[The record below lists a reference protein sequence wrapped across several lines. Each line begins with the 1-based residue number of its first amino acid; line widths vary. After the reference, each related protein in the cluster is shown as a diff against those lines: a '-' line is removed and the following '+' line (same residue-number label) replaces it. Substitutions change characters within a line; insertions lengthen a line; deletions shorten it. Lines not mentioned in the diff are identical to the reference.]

1 MKNTQ
6 HFGPGFSSY
15 RMSPSSELN
24 QNETAKLLSIIL
36 LGAVVF
42 GSTTLLVL
50 LILNY
55 ELRPSIVLLVVG
67 MLGTALA
74 LRILLLRGHQRQA
87 TILYAIVP
95 WLLIAALSIFS
106 GVGVRSAA
114 FLFLVAQIL
123 ITGFAVNLRASVIST
138 TATILLGIFLVWQVQ
153 SDLQI
158 SGTKGLIA
166 TNDAVFLV
174 VIIPLFLLAPLLV
187 WAAQQAFANSSRQN
201 QTAERARREAEV
213 FRQRTVSLED
223 RVEARTREL
232 RASLERERLLAAH
245 LRSALDEETRLRQLQ
260 AHIIDVVLHEF
271 RTPLTVISNALDLL
285 HEFRT
290 TLTPERAA
298 AIHDRGSEGVFSL
311 ARMLEETAVAAQ
323 ANSASIPILARD
335 LAFEELADMLE
346 SATRSLCGDRPLEFQ
361 RQEQTN
367 HEQRLHQDPA
377 LLADVLAALIDNA
390 LKYSPEPASIRVA
403 CRATDGRLTL
413 VVEDEGIGIPENE
426 QATIGDLLTRGS
438 NARYVPGLGLSL
450 YIAQRRV
457 AAMGGTLTISSPG
470 QNQGA
475 TAVVAVPAHVPE
487 TLAGDDNQTAL

>member
-1 MKNTQ
+1 MKDSRPFDPDPTLSRVT
-6 HFGPGFSSY
+6 SS
-15 RMSPSSELN
+15 RKLN
-24 QNETAKLLSIIL
+24 QSETARLLSVIL

-42 GSTTLLVL
+42 GSATLTLLLLFNYQLRLLMVLLVL
-50 LILNY
+50 G
-55 ELRPSIVLLVVG
+55 LLA
-67 MLGTALA
+67 TAA
-74 LRILLLRGHQRQA
+74 ILRILLQKGYQRQA
-87 TILYAIVP
+87 AILYAIVP
-95 WLLIAALSIFS
+95 WILIAALSILS

-114 FLFLVAQIL
+114 FLFLIAQIL
-123 ITGFAVNLRASVIST
+123 ITGFAVSLRASIISSA
-138 TATILLGIFLVWQVQ
+138 ATILLGIFLVWQVQ
-153 SDLQI
+153 SDIQVPE
-158 SGTKGLIA
+158 TRGLVA

-187 WAAQQAFANSSRQN
+187 WAAQKAFADSFRQI

-213 FRQRTVSLED
+213 FRQRNVSLEE
-223 RVEARTREL
+223 RVDARTREL
-232 RASLERERLLAAH
+232 QASLERERLLAAH
-245 LRSALDEETRLRQLQ
+245 LRSALDEESRLRQLQ

-298 AIHDRGSEGVFSL
+298 VIHGRGSEGVFSL

-335 LAFEELADMLE
+335 LAFDELADMLE
-346 SATRSLCGDRPLEFQ
+346 SAARSLCGDHPLAFQ
-361 RQEQTN
+361 RREQSFPG
-367 HEQRLHQDPA
+367 QRLRQDPA

-390 LKYSPEPASIRVA
+390 LRYSPDSATVRVT
-403 CRATDGRLTL
+403 CRATAEQLTL
-413 VVEDEGIGIPENE
+413 TVQDEGIGIPDDE

-457 AAMGGTLTISSPG
+457 AAMGGTLTVSSPG
-470 QNQGA
+470 QDQGT
-475 TAVVAVPAHVPE
+475 TAVVAVPAQIPE
-487 TLAGDDNQTAL
+487 TLPQDDTLTRT